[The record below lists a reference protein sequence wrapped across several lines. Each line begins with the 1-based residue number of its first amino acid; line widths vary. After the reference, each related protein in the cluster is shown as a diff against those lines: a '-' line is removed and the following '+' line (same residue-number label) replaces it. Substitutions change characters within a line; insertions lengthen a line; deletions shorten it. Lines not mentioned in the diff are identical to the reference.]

1 MPNCSAGTTTIASG
15 VHRLASALPLAA
27 LGLLLACRAETPSA
41 VELHSAMQASAA
53 PAFELSLSAE
63 DRQLLA
69 QIRAATAQYHDVD
82 RAVADG
88 YVREPVCAAIATGAM
103 GVHYPNTALIGF
115 VPGVLPRTGTD
126 PNIDPLRPDVLV
138 YEPQPSGRMRLVA
151 VEYMVFQAAWQ
162 AAHPEQPVPSMF
174 GVPFDLRTHG
184 WKPHYELHL
193 WLWRENPNGL
203 TAEWN
208 PKVEC
213 L

>member
-1 MPNCSAGTTTIASG
+1 MNGWPDGPMSIARG
-15 VHRLASALPLAA
+15 GCRRGRVVRLAA
-27 LGLLLACRAETPSA
+27 LGLLLAGGADAPSG
-41 VELHSAMQASAA
+41 VEEHSAMHASAA
-53 PAFELSLSAE
+53 PALELSLSAE

-88 YVREPVCAAIATGAM
+88 FVREPACAKSAAGAM

-115 VPGVLPRTGTD
+115 EANVTPRTGTD

-162 AAHPEQPVPSMF
+162 AANPDQPVPSLF

-184 WKPHYELHL
+184 WKPHFELHL

-213 L
+213 P

>member
-1 MPNCSAGTTTIASG
+1 MHGRPDRTTRIARG
-15 VHRLASALPLAA
+15 KRRPARVVRLAA
-27 LGLLLACRAETPSA
+27 LALLVSCGADTPSA
-41 VELHSAMQASAA
+41 VETHSAMHASAA

-88 YVREPVCAAIATGAM
+88 YVREPVCAAIAIGAM

-115 VPGVLPRTGTD
+115 VPNVLPRTGTD

-138 YEPQPSGRMRLVA
+138 YEPQPNGRMRLVA
-151 VEYMVFQAAWQ
+151 VEYMVFQAAWV
-162 AAHPEQPVPSMF
+162 AAHPDQPVPSMF

-184 WKPHYELHL
+184 WRPHFELHL

-213 L
+213 P

>member
-1 MPNCSAGTTTIASG
+1 MRGWPHEARKVLRGNRSASI
-15 VHRLASALPLAA
+15 VRLAA
-27 LGLLLACRAETPSA
+27 LGALLGCSADAPSGVET
-41 VELHSAMQASAA
+41 HSAMHASAA

-69 QIRAATAQYHDVD
+69 EIRAATAKYHDVD
-82 RAVADG
+82 LAVADG
-88 YVREPVCAAIATGAM
+88 YVREPVCAKSAIGAM
-103 GVHYPNTALIGF
+103 GVHYPNPALIGF
-115 VPGVLPRTGTD
+115 VPNVLPRTGTD
-126 PNIDPLRPDVLV
+126 PSFDPLRPDVLV

-151 VEYMVFQAAWQ
+151 VEYMVFQAAWV
-162 AAHPEQPVPSMF
+162 AANPTQPVPSLF

-184 WKPHYELHL
+184 WKPHFELHL

-213 L
+213 P

>member
-1 MPNCSAGTTTIASG
+1 MPSWPDGPTRPARGKPWPAN
-15 VHRLASALPLAA
+15 VMPLAA
-27 LGLLLACRAETPSA
+27 LGLLLGCGADTPSV
-41 VELHSAMQASAA
+41 VETHADMQVSGA
-53 PAFELSLSAE
+53 PTFELSLSAE

-69 QIRAATAQYHDVD
+69 RIRAATTQYHDVD

-88 YVREPVCAAIATGAM
+88 YVREPMCASIATGAM
-103 GVHYPNTALIGF
+103 GVHYPNTALVGF
-115 VPGVLPRTGTD
+115 VPNVLPRTGTD
-126 PNIDPLRPDVLV
+126 PNIDPLHPDVLV
-138 YEPQPSGRMRLVA
+138 YEPQPDGRMRLVA

-174 GVPFDLRTHG
+174 GVPFLLRMHG

-193 WLWRENPNGL
+193 WLWRENPDGL